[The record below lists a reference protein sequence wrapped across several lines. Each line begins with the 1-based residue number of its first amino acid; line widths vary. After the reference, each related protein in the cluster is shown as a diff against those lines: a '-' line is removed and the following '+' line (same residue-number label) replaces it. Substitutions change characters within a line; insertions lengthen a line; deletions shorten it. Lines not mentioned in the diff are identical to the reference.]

1 MSTSKEQLN
10 KPLISITDGKDLGE
24 IKGLYLDA
32 DMRQVAG
39 ILAGAEGIINRKMLA
54 VSRADVQV
62 YGVDVWLVSGPD
74 VVKPL
79 EEIAESAAFILVN
92 DLRGREIQTE
102 GGTKLCV
109 IEDVILDSEARVLG
123 FSLGKVFA
131 QGPLAERKAIVREA
145 ITHLGSKEQPMTAE
159 LAMAESRSISTI

>member
-1 MSTSKEQLN
+1 VSTSKDQLN

-39 ILAGAEGIINRKMLA
+39 ISAGSEGIINRKVFA

-79 EEIAESAAFILVN
+79 EEIPESAAFILVS
-92 DLRGREIQTE
+92 DLHGREIQTE

-159 LAMAESRSISTI
+159 LALAESKSISTI

>member
-1 MSTSKEQLN
+1 MIASREHLN
-10 KPLISITDGKDLGE
+10 KPLISITDGRDLGE
-24 IKGLYLDA
+24 IRGLYLDA
-32 DMRQVAG
+32 DMHQVAG
-39 ILAGAEGIINRKMLA
+39 VFVGKEGIINRKTLA
-54 VSRADVQV
+54 VTRDEILV

-79 EEIAESAAFILVN
+79 DEIPESAAFILVS

-109 IEDVILDSEARVLG
+109 IDDVILDSEARVLG
-123 FSLGKVFA
+123 FTLGKVFA

-159 LAMAESRSISTI
+159 LAMAESQSITTL

>member
-1 MSTSKEQLN
+1 MIASREHLN
-10 KPLISITDGKDLGE
+10 KPLISITDGRDLGE
-24 IKGLYLDA
+24 IRGLYLDA
-32 DMRQVAG
+32 DMHQVAG
-39 ILAGAEGIINRKMLA
+39 VFVGKEGIINRKTLA
-54 VSRADVQV
+54 VTREEVLV
-62 YGVDVWLVSGPD
+62 YGVDVWVVSGPD

-79 EEIAESAAFILVN
+79 DEIPESAAFILVS

-109 IEDVILDSEARVLG
+109 IDDVILDSEARVLG
-123 FSLGKVFA
+123 FTLGKVFS

-159 LAMAESRSISTI
+159 LAMAESQSISTQ

>member
-1 MSTSKEQLN
+1 VIASREHLN
-10 KPLISITDGKDLGE
+10 KPLISITDGRDLGE
-24 IKGLYLDA
+24 IRGLYLDA
-32 DMRQVAG
+32 DMHQVAG
-39 ILAGAEGIINRKMLA
+39 VFVGKEGIINRKTLA
-54 VSRADVQV
+54 VTREEVLV
-62 YGVDVWLVSGPD
+62 YGVDVWVVSGPD

-79 EEIAESAAFILVN
+79 DEIPESAAFILVS

-109 IEDVILDSEARVLG
+109 IDDVILDSEARVLG
-123 FSLGKVFA
+123 FTLGKVFS

-159 LAMAESRSISTI
+159 LAMAESQSISTQ

>member
-1 MSTSKEQLN
+1 MN
-10 KPLISITDGKDLGE
+10 KPLISITDGRDLGE
-24 IKGLYLDA
+24 IRGLYLDA
-32 DMRQVAG
+32 DMHQVAG
-39 ILAGAEGIINRKMLA
+39 VFVGKEGIINRKTLA
-54 VSRADVQV
+54 VTREEVLV

-79 EEIAESAAFILVN
+79 DEIPESAAFILVS

-109 IEDVILDSEARVLG
+109 IDDVILDSEARVLG
-123 FSLGKVFA
+123 FTLGKVFA

-159 LAMAESRSISTI
+159 LAMAESQSISTQ